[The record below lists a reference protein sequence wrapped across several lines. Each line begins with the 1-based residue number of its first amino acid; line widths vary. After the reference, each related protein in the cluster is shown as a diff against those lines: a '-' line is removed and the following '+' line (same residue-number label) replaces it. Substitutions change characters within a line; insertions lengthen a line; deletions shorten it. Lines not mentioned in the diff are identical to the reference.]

1 MDQNKHCLNL
11 HRKLTV
17 KPGRVNITRHLCQ
30 QLLNLL
36 RRHTQTSRQH
46 SSTPTIQSNI
56 DIFLS
61 PRTNCFHTWIFR
73 PGAMDRWI
81 ALNDIG
87 KPDFLKVRFVVNGF
101 PKKKKKKKDPPRA
114 VVASLL
120 RICQRSNAKPFTES
134 SIHRKRIVASC
145 VSK

>member
-101 PKKKKKKKDPPRA
+101 PKKKKKKKKKIRQEQLLPPCY
-114 VVASLL
+114 AS
-120 RICQRSNAKPFTES
+120 
-134 SIHRKRIVASC
+134 AS
-145 VSK
+145 VQMLSLSLNRQYTGNGL